1 MATRFLDTNG
11 LHTLWEQIKSLFLSK
26 DDAQALANSLNSIRE
41 NVGLESDLSLPNDF
55 GYTTIVDGVKAK
67 QNALV
72 AGENITI
79 SGNTISAANTMY
91 DDTEVKNDIE
101 ALNTNKQDKLTAG
114 SNITI
119 SGNTISAVNTIYDD
133 TAVKNDIEALNTNK
147 QDKLTAGTNISING
161 NTISST
167 YTYNDTS
174 VKNDIANLKTNKQ
187 DKLQA
192 GSNITITNNTISA
205 VNTIYDDTAVKT
217 DIANLKTNKQDKLQA
232 GANISISGNTIS
244 VDDVF
249 VTKDNAQAIANS
261 IYQLKENVGLES
273 DLSLPADFGY
283 TTIVEGVNSIT
294 GKQDKLTAGT
304 NITISNN
311 TISSDVNKW
320 NFGTAITGTST
331 TAKAFNTGLAKS
343 IVGDVYLNT
352 SNGNA
357 YQCTT
362 AGNSNT
368 AKWVYRYTFGAILG

>member
-114 SNITI
+114 SNI
-119 SGNTISAVNTIYDD
+119 
-133 TAVKNDIEALNTNK
+133 
-147 QDKLTAGTNISING
+147 SING

-167 YTYNDTS
+167 YTYNDTA

-192 GSNITITNNTISA
+192 GSNITI
-205 VNTIYDDTAVKT
+205 
-217 DIANLKTNKQDKLQA
+217 
-232 GANISISGNTIS
+232 SGNTIN

-249 VTKDNAQAIANS
+249 LTKEDANSIANS
-261 IYQLKENVGLES
+261 IEKIKQSTGLDKNLNLPENFNYSSIIEGIES
-273 DLSLPADFGY
+273 
-283 TTIVEGVNSIT
+283 
-294 GKQDKLTAGT
+294 KQEKLTSGN
-304 NITISNN
+304 NIIISNDN
-311 TISSDVNKW
+311 IISTDNNLFKSISSNGVGNVITSLETDNNGTLITNK
-320 NFGTAITGTST
+320 SYV
-331 TAKAFNTGLAKS
+331 S
-343 IVGDVYLNT
+343 
-352 SNGNA
+352 
-357 YQCTT
+357 
-362 AGNSNT
+362 
-368 AKWVYRYTFGAILG
+368 

>member
-119 SGNTISAVNTIYDD
+119 
-133 TAVKNDIEALNTNK
+133 
-147 QDKLTAGTNISING
+147 
-161 NTISST
+161 
-167 YTYNDTS
+167 
-174 VKNDIANLKTNKQ
+174 
-187 DKLQA
+187 
-192 GSNITITNNTISA
+192 TNNTISA

-217 DIANLKTNKQDKLQA
+217 DIETLNTNKQDKLQA
-232 GANISISGNTIS
+232 GTNISINGNTISSTYTYDDTAIKNSISTKQDKLTAGSNITISGNTIS

-294 GKQDKLTAGT
+294 GKQDKLTAGS

-311 TISSDVNKW
+311 TISSDTNKW
-320 NFGTAITGTST
+320 TYGTAITGTST
-331 TAKAFNTGLAKS
+331 TAKAFNTGLANS

>member
-1 MATRFLDTNG
+1 MTRFLDTNG
-11 LHTLWEQIKSLFLSK
+11 LHILWEQIKSLFISK

-91 DDTEVKNDIE
+91 DDTAIKNDIE

-119 SGNTISAVNTIYDD
+119 NGNTISSTYTYND
-133 TAVKNDIEALNTNK
+133 TAVKTDIANLKSNK
-147 QDKLTAGTNISING
+147 QDKLTAGTNISISG

-167 YTYNDTS
+167 YTYNDTAI
-174 VKNDIANLKTNKQ
+174 KNSIAGKQ
-187 DKLQA
+187 DKLTA
-192 GSNITITNNTISA
+192 GANISISNNTISA

-217 DIANLKTNKQDKLQA
+217 DIANLKSNKQDKLQA
-232 GANISISGNTIS
+232 GSNISISGNIIS

-249 VTKDNAQAIANS
+249 LTKDNAQAIANS
-261 IYQLKENVGLES
+261 IYYLKENVGLEN
-273 DLSLPADFGY
+273 DLSLPSDFEFE
-283 TTIVEGVNSIT
+283 TIVDGVNSIT

-311 TISSDVNKW
+311 TISSDTNKW
-320 NFGTAITGTST
+320 TYGTAITGTST